1 MPCLSALTENE
12 INYESF
18 PLILE
23 KLPMKSLL
31 HPFVLAACFFSPL
44 AALAEPG
51 ENTYKQV
58 CAGCH
63 GAGVLKAP
71 KFGDKAQWAP
81 LIAEGQVTLT
91 AHGYVGVRG
100 MPAKGGNPNLTVEGF
115 SEAVAYMVNKAGGNW
130 KTPDAKTLAAI
141 NKEIEARKA
150 SLNKKP

>member
-1 MPCLSALTENE
+1 
-12 INYESF
+12 
-18 PLILE
+18 
-23 KLPMKSLL
+23 MKSLL
-31 HPFVLAACFFSPL
+31 HPFILAACFFSPL

-51 ENTYKQV
+51 ENTYQQV

-63 GAGVLKAP
+63 SAGVLKAP

-100 MPAKGGNPNLTVEGF
+100 MPAKGGNPNLSVEGF
-115 SEAVAYMVNKAGGNW
+115 SEALVYMVNKAGGNW